1 MCYVNWWRVTAVTEK
16 DGKTREETVYLFRDS
31 PAQALTQ
38 GEMSLLA
45 SHGEGAE
52 LKGAWLY
59 FAAGKPPGAAELS
72 ANDRSAPRAASSSDM
87 RPSDP

>member
-1 MCYVNWWRVTAVTEK
+1 MCCVNWWRVTAVTEK

-31 PAQALTQ
+31 PAQALTD

-45 SHGEGAE
+45 THGEGAE

-59 FAAGKPPGAAELS
+59 FAGEK
-72 ANDRSAPRAASSSDM
+72 APRSC
-87 RPSDP
+87 RVVRE